1 MIRTLLALWAAIFVA
16 AAAATPAKA
25 TPYGWAYGAAPYYP
39 APIARPGYYT
49 PPPAWASEPLYHGPT
64 ATFPPGCFRARVYAV
79 GAWRPVRIC
88 Y

>member
-1 MIRTLLALWAAIFVA
+1 MIRIPVALWAAVSV
-16 AAAATPAKA
+16 AAAATPAHA
-25 TPYGWAYGAAPYYP
+25 TSYGFYGAAPYYP

-49 PPPAWASEPLYHGPT
+49 PPPAWAPEPLYHGPT